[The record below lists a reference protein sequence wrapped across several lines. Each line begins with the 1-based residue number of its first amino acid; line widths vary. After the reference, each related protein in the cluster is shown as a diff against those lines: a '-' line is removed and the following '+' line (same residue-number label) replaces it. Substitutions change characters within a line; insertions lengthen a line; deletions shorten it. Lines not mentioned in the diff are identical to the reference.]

1 MERMPVTSSNLHSVG
16 YDLDSQTLEVE
27 FNNGS
32 VYQYS
37 NVPQGEYD
45 ALMSAD
51 SKGTYFNANIRNRYP
66 FTKL

>member
-1 MERMPVTSSNLHSVG
+1 MERMPVTSSNLQSVG

-32 VYQYS
+32 LYQYS
-37 NVPQGEYD
+37 DVPQGEYD

-51 SKGTYFNANIRNRYP
+51 SKGTYFSANIRNRYP

>member
-16 YDLDSQTLEVE
+16 YDLDSQTFEVE

-66 FTKL
+66 FTKQ

>member
-1 MERMPVTSSNLHSVG
+1 MERMPVTSSNLQSVG
-16 YDLDSQTLEVE
+16 YDLDSETLEVE
-27 FNNGS
+27 FHDGS

-51 SKGTYFNANIRNRYP
+51 SKGTYFSANIRNRYP
-66 FTKL
+66 YTKL